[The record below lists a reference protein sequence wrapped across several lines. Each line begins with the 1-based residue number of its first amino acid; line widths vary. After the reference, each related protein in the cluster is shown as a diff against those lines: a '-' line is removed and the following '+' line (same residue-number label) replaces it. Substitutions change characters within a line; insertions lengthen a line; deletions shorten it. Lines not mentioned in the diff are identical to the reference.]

1 MCRSVLLRYGEP
13 CTLCQ
18 AYVTGPEDCQTVA
31 LVMSDPDLKAELR
44 ADAPLAPVPAAI
56 GLEGRAAH

>member
-1 MCRSVLLRYGEP
+1 M
-13 CTLCQ
+13 
-18 AYVTGPEDCQTVA
+18 TGPEDCQTVA